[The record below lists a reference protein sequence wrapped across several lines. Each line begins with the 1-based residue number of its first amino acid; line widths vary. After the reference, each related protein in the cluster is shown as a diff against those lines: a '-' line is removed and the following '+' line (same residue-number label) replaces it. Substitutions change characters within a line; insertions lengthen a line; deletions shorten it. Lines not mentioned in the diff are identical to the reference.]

1 VIKMG
6 TVYVYH
12 RALPEGA
19 TPNGEW
25 DFRIPTPVEGWYIF
39 VFEGGRSKRVPWHS
53 PRSSG
58 EWRWAGNINHNYSP
72 HRWRVEA
79 GICPICAHVIE
90 ADAYKTYTK
99 AYNRDDIIY
108 TRLCDKCR
116 NNQHLADFPDVRRP
130 LPRLVK
136 SALRYVEF
144 SDTDFTESYKLRE
157 LLSTREA
164 LAAMRRACIASY
176 DFLQHVS
183 ECEHAELIEVNEKA
197 KLALLA
203 IQCDTCRRRR
213 YFFDTDYTIKRL
225 PCALEHQIQA
235 HPGEKIKILAG
246 EDDGQLFVH
255 RVHPRNSSIL
265 SAIAW
270 MYQLTK
276 AQAAQLLPSPPRRFR
291 KRKKHP
297 RGVRR
302 VAHPAFRQRVRG
314 IPTHPARRR

>member
-1 VIKMG
+1 MG

-39 VFEGGRSKRVPWHS
+39 VFEGGRRKRVPWHS
-53 PRSSG
+53 PRERG

-72 HRWRVEA
+72 HKWRVEA
-79 GICPICAHVIE
+79 GICPLCARVIE
-90 ADAYKTYTK
+90 ADAYKTYSH
-99 AYNRDDIIY
+99 YDDNIIY

-136 SALRYVEF
+136 SALRYIEF
-144 SDTDFTESYKLRE
+144 SDTDFTESRKLRE
-157 LLSTREA
+157 LLNTREA

-197 KLALLA
+197 KLALLS
-203 IQCDTCRRRR
+203 IQCDMCKRFYRCTLRR
-213 YFFDTDYTIKRL
+213 
-225 PCALEHQIQA
+225 QINA
-235 HPGEKIKILAG
+235 YVREKIKILAG

-255 RVHPRNSSIL
+255 RVHPRNNSIL

-291 KRKKHP
+291 KRKKQP

-314 IPTHPARRR
+314 IPTHPARR